1 MHLEDR
7 RRHRKQSKHYRI
19 LDTLRKEG
27 PLSKIQVRRATGYSM
42 STVLDA
48 FETLTRQHLIKPV
61 QVHATEKTHGRK
73 ASPYALR
80 EAAHPGIG
88 FTFNRLGLF
97 TVITGLSGAILARL
111 MTPLPAALN
120 RARFLEIITEHWQE
134 LRVQNPGL
142 CRKPAF
148 VAAAIPGE
156 VDATRGVLCHY
167 SLMPSL
173 GEVDFRSILEANFP
187 DARLVFDSNVTG
199 FLVHAVSDKEV
210 CGGHRR
216 VMLVSMRAGL
226 SIGTLVDGEID
237 NVHGSLDHIKVG
249 REDILCACG
258 RKGCLGTQF
267 SHEALEQ
274 LVQRFDGTADPLSAG
289 KICAR
294 YRNGPPELRTLID
307 ARFALL
313 GEAVLNAINLW
324 APNLVLFTGELFAC
338 YDDPAATLKEVIT
351 AESGDRDLSP
361 NLSRTRFA
369 YMDFPTES
377 AALGLCHRVLRDD
390 FPYAE
395 ECIESST

>member
-1 MHLEDR
+1 MPLEDR
-7 RRHRKQSKHYRI
+7 RRHRKQSKHHRI

-27 PLSKIQVRRATGYSM
+27 ALSKIQVRRATGYSM

-48 FETLTRQHLIKPV
+48 FDSLTRRHLIKPV

-73 ASPYALR
+73 AAPYALR
-80 EAAHPGIG
+80 ETAHPGIG

-97 TVITGLSGAILARL
+97 TVITGLSGAVLAR
-111 MTPLPAALN
+111 MTTPLPATLN
-120 RARFLEIITEHWQE
+120 RARFLKIVTEHWQA
-134 LRVQNPGL
+134 LRVQHPAL

-148 VAAAIPGE
+148 VAAALPGE
-156 VDATRGVLCHY
+156 IDPLRGVLCHY

-173 GEVDFRSILEANFP
+173 GEVDFRSIIEANFP
-187 DARLVFDSNVTG
+187 NARLVFDSNVTG
-199 FLVHAVSDKEV
+199 FLLHAISDKEL
-210 CGGHRR
+210 CGKHRR

-249 REDILCACG
+249 REAIRCACG
-258 RKGCLGTQF
+258 RTGCLGTQF

-289 KICAR
+289 EICAR
-294 YRNGPPELRTLID
+294 YRNGPPKLKTLID

-313 GEAVLNAINLW
+313 GEAVLDAINLW
-324 APNLVLFTGELFAC
+324 APNLVVFTGELFAC
-338 YDDPAATLKEVIT
+338 YDDPAAKLKALIT
-351 AESGDRDLSP
+351 ADSGDRDLSP

-369 YMDFPTES
+369 YLDFPTEA

-390 FPYAE
+390 FPYADE
-395 ECIESST
+395 